1 VAKVIQSQQQVVVEP
16 WWAKGRIIYIGLG
29 MGILWWVFTAIL
41 SQYVVEPI
49 ACRNLSTASSC
60 VNSIGVAG
68 SIAAV
73 LVAVI
78 GTVLLVRYIQPRPI
92 IIAVSTMILLWTLG
106 SIMDGLTWWV
116 TILWALFFYTASYV
130 LFSMVARIQWLV
142 ISLLTAAVIVIGVRL
157 LAMV

>member
-1 VAKVIQSQQQVVVEP
+1 MAKVIQSQQQVVVEP